1 MSKESPLKMNM
12 NLVRGAAQIAKTEGS
27 SDLAISKGA
36 TDTAK
41 MLADGI
47 GAVVQKRNKEFNKI
61 MDHHLSKEGLSDE
74 EWQSM
79 YKDFK
84 KRRGGYVYL
93 NKKERMDFE
102 RDLLEEAEDKKK
114 TEADIDEI
122 AEIVT
127 DEENQIKAEDIGS
140 DTIQDIVTGKIAPT
154 KDSEGRVGYSLSSDS
169 LKEFVQDGKLMS
181 YKSSWEDD
189 RFSVSEDGKT
199 KTDKFGNEYANNEE
213 GFKEYKRNAKMFWI
227 EKARETGDK
236 MLHYNSTTGEREYL
250 TPDEAEALLNDKD
263 QFVTMDD
270 IKGNIQKSAVDKNA
284 MNAFA
289 TNITNGVNT
298 AKNLKIGDSLDFNTE
313 EARGR
318 YTKIIENSDDLYK
331 LATKNM
337 FGNTSFQTD
346 LTEKL
351 SSMTYTDMGISEDV
365 VNTLDPTPD
374 GKVSPEDAKVIT
386 AKIMEDE
393 NMLKEYMADY
403 FTMYEE
409 REFKNNIPQELKDQ
423 ANEDEFA

>member
-1 MSKESPLKMNM
+1 
-12 NLVRGAAQIAKTEGS
+12 
-27 SDLAISKGA
+27 
-36 TDTAK
+36 
-41 MLADGI
+41 
-47 GAVVQKRNKEFNKI
+47 
-61 MDHHLSKEGLSDE
+61 
-74 EWQSM
+74 
-79 YKDFK
+79 
-84 KRRGGYVYL
+84 
-93 NKKERMDFE
+93 
-102 RDLLEEAEDKKK
+102 
-114 TEADIDEI
+114 
-122 AEIVT
+122 
-127 DEENQIKAEDIGS
+127 
-140 DTIQDIVTGKIAPT
+140 
-154 KDSEGRVGYSLSSDS
+154 
-169 LKEFVQDGKLMS
+169 MS